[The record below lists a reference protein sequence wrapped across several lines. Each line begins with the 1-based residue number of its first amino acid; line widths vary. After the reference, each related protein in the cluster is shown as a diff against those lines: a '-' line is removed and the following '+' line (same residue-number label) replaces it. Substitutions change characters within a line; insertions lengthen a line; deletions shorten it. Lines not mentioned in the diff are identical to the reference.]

1 LRSVGAH
8 QPLQSGVRL
17 AANPFALAECAVR
30 FQTLDVPGY
39 TPLRTISLKQHPYYN
54 EAWLQQV
61 IADDPSV
68 LKLGPLIVKDRER
81 THRGGGRLDMLL
93 QDEDGTAR
101 YAVELQ
107 LGATDES
114 HIIRTI
120 EYWDRE
126 RKVYPA
132 YEHTAVLVAED
143 ITSRFLNVIGLFNGH
158 IPLMALQ
165 LTAVET
171 EGGVGLIFTRVVDTV
186 PVGLVDEDERVSE
199 VTDRAF
205 WEQTRSTPA
214 MVAIADKVFAMCRS
228 FAPQLIQTYKKNYI
242 GFALDNHAFNFA
254 VCKPRPQSM
263 TLEIKLPQSPEIDAE
278 LGSTELDVR
287 TYNRHF
293 GMYRISLKGADLE
306 KHREAL
312 IPLLQRAFET
322 RS

>member
-1 LRSVGAH
+1 ML
-8 QPLQSGVRL
+8 
-17 AANPFALAECAVR
+17 
-30 FQTLDVPGY
+30 GY
-39 TPLRTISLKQHPYYN
+39 TPLKTISLKKHPHYN

-61 IADDPSV
+61 IADDPSI
-68 LKLGPLIVKDRER
+68 LRLGPLIVKDRER

-93 QDEDGTAR
+93 QDEDDTGR
-101 YAVELQ
+101 YTVELQ

-171 EGGVGLIFTRVVDTV
+171 ATGVGLVFTRVVDTV
-186 PVGLVDEDERVSE
+186 PLGMVDEDEPVSE
-199 VTDRAF
+199 VTDRAY
-205 WEQTRSTPA
+205 WEQSRSTPA
-214 MVAIADKVFAMCRS
+214 MVAIADKVFEMCRP
-228 FAPQLIQTYKKNYI
+228 FAPRLVQTYKKNYI
-242 GFALDNHAFNFA
+242 GFALDNNAFNFA

-263 TLEIKLPQSPEIDAE
+263 TLEIKLSQSPEIDAR
-278 LGSTELDVR
+278 LNATGLDVL

-293 GMYRISLKGADLE
+293 GMYRISLKGADVE
-306 KHREAL
+306 KHREDLTAL
-312 IPLLQRAFET
+312 LEVAFQT

>member
-1 LRSVGAH
+1 MA
-8 QPLQSGVRL
+8 
-17 AANPFALAECAVR
+17 
-30 FQTLDVPGY
+30 GY
-39 TPLRTISLKQHPYYN
+39 TPLKTISLKQHSSYN

-68 LKLGPLIVKDRER
+68 LKLGSLIVKDRER

-93 QDEDGTAR
+93 QDEDGTGR
-101 YAVELQ
+101 YEVELQ

-126 RKVYPA
+126 RKMYPT

-171 EGGVGLIFTRVVDTV
+171 AGGVGLIFTRVLDTV
-186 PVGLVDEDERVSE
+186 PLGLVDEDEPVSE
-199 VTDRAF
+199 ITNRAY

-214 MVAIADKVFAMCRS
+214 MVSIADKVFGMCRS
-228 FAPQLIQTYKKNYI
+228 LAPNLVQTFKKNYI
-242 GFALDNHAFNFA
+242 GFALDNNAFNFA

-263 TLEIKLPQSPEIDAE
+263 TLEIKLPQSPETDAQ
-278 LGSTELDVR
+278 LSATDLDVL

-293 GMYRISLKGADLE
+293 GMYRISLADSDLE
-306 KHREAL
+306 KHRVLLTAL
-312 IPLLQRAFET
+312 LKQAFET
-322 RS
+322 RA